1 MIDTLAKA
9 NGSVLAA
16 QWGRRPRNM
25 EAMFLGGG
33 VGVWAEMEVPRVVG
47 EVARM
52 GKSPPRELKNISR
65 HIISYF
71 I

>member
-1 MIDTLAKA
+1 
-9 NGSVLAA
+9 
-16 QWGRRPRNM
+16 M
-25 EAMFLGGG
+25 EAMFLGG
-33 VGVWAEMEVPRVVG
+33 GVWAEMEVPRVG
-47 EVARM
+47 GVARM

>member
-1 MIDTLAKA
+1 
-9 NGSVLAA
+9 
-16 QWGRRPRNM
+16 M
-25 EAMFLGGG
+25 EAMFLGG
-33 VGVWAEMEVPRVVG
+33 GVWAEMEVPRVSG

-52 GKSPPRELKNISR
+52 GKSSPRELKNISR

>member
-1 MIDTLAKA
+1 
-9 NGSVLAA
+9 
-16 QWGRRPRNM
+16 M
-25 EAMFLGGG
+25 EAMFLGG
-33 VGVWAEMEVPRVVG
+33 GVWAEMEVPRVGG

-52 GKSPPRELKNISR
+52 GKSPPRKLKNISR